1 MGVRNKGYVV
11 VVYIEKIAET
21 TRTQEQQQQQQIAI
35 ARAILNQPKIL
46 LLDEATS
53 ALDNESEKIVQES
66 LYEIMKS
73 STCTTV
79 VIAHKLSTIVNAD
92 CIFVIDNEGS
102 GSRVVE
108 YGTHKELLEKGGKY
122 KALYQAYTSNK

>member
-11 VVYIEKIAET
+11 VVYIEKIAGT
-21 TRTQEQQQQQQIAI
+21 TRIQKQQQQQQIAI

-108 YGTHKELLEKGGKY
+108 HGTHKELLEKGGKY